1 MPMITSRTPLRQ
13 RALKLPAGK
22 RMSLAVL
29 LLESLEEK
37 SFDAGLI
44 EELKQRSAELRSGKV
59 KSLSTE
65 EAYGFTL

>member
-1 MPMITSRTPLRQ
+1 MITSRTPLRK

-29 LLESLEEK
+29 LLESLEGK
-37 SFDAGLI
+37 SIDVDLI